1 MKIALNAGQAIRL
14 HEAQRRLTL
23 AAQQAHRAR
32 VDVRAVLAGIVPEDK
47 LDADWTVE
55 VEGDEVRLVEV
66 EREEGRPEDGS
77 L

>member
-1 MKIALNAGQAIRL
+1 MKIVLNAGQALRL

-32 VDVRAVLAGIVPEDK
+32 VDVRAVLAGIVPEERI
-47 LDADWTVE
+47 DADWTVE